1 MKILVFSHVFRP
13 QGDGGS
19 FLLAWLAQQLK
30 QQGHQV
36 EIWASDGRSSDDFLN
51 PRAPRLAK
59 KQKWQGILV
68 HRWPTWR
75 WGKPILRRLV
85 GPVFLWLN
93 WWPRQ
98 HFAVVISG
106 PFPTLAPFYGWFLAR
121 LWGSRFIMVPCWHS
135 QEVGFQKKRSRW
147 LLQKADK
154 IIALSNY
161 EKKQYQKLGVDR
173 AKIIVLTANLARGIM
188 LTKKQKAKF
197 TPPPLILFLGS
208 QAAHKQID
216 WLLEA
221 FRQLKEKGQSQNAR
235 EAKLVIAG
243 PRTLYSPVIDEIYR
257 HLPVKIRRDVQ
268 ILGPVSAKKKVE
280 LLDRAWVLV
289 NPSRA
294 ESLSLVV
301 MEAWARKKPV
311 IVNDLPVLREVM
323 GHVGGWRV
331 RSSETLANTLDRWF
345 FQPGWLKSEGEKGYA
360 RLRKRRVAASWW
372 RDLLTKWN

>member
-19 FLLAWLAQQLK
+19 FLLSWLAQQLK

-36 EIWASDGRSSDDFLN
+36 EIWASDARSSDEFLQPWK
-51 PRAPRLAK
+51 PRYRDTYFR
-59 KQKWQGILV
+59 GIKV
-68 HRWPTWR
+68 RRFWTWR
-75 WGKPILRRLV
+75 WGRPILRRLV
-85 GPVFLWLN
+85 GPVFLWLK

-121 LWGSRFIMVPCWHS
+121 LWGSRFVLVPCWHS
-135 QEVGFQKKRSRW
+135 QEAGFQKKRFRW

-154 IIALSNY
+154 IVALSNY
-161 EKKQYQKLGVDR
+161 EKKQYQRLGVGK
-173 AKIIVLTANLARGIM
+173 AKIMVLTANLAREIM

-197 TPPPLILFLGS
+197 TSPPLILFLGS

-301 MEAWARKKPV
+301 MEAWARKKPI

-323 GHVGGWRV
+323 ELGGGERV
-331 RSSETLANTLDRWF
+331 HSLNGLVATLMKRLNQPRW
-345 FQPGWLKSEGEKGYA
+345 LREEGEKSYRFLSQRQPPA
-360 RLRKRRVAASWW
+360 NWW
-372 RDLLTKWN
+372 LKLLGQ